1 MNVLFILGNGFDINL
16 GLKTRYQD
24 FYDIYGKSHND
35 NDAVMR
41 LKKHISKN
49 TDGYWSDLELALGE
63 YTKKFKCTEDFDEVM
78 EDIIFS
84 LSKYLKD
91 IQSNFSKSNI
101 KCEKFFNDLN
111 SPENYLTFTQKN
123 QILEFKDKFQ
133 NSSWTTSIVSFNY
146 TNIVE
151 QILEGIED
159 SDIGSHQYSNF
170 KLKHI
175 LNKRIQ
181 HIHGYVDNKMIL
193 GVNDLTQIANT
204 ELHENLDIEE
214 SIVKSKCNEANGDD
228 SILNFENKIK
238 SADLICAFGLSFGDS
253 DKVWWEK
260 IGERLRSSNSHMI
273 IFDRS
278 KYIDN
283 TLSYKNNR
291 HRRNIRNHFLN
302 QTKLSK
308 NIKDTISS
316 RIYVGVNTDIF
327 QKIVP
332 KPEDIEVAD
341 KFGNAKIKLA
351 DA

>member
-1 MNVLFILGNGFDINL
+1 MKILFILGNGFDINL

-24 FYDIYGKSHND
+24 FYDVYSKNHSDHD
-35 NDAVMR
+35 LVMK
-41 LKKHISKN
+41 LKNHISKN

-63 YTKKFKCTEDFDEVM
+63 YTKEFEGIEDFDTVM
-78 EDIIFS
+78 EDIILS
-84 LSKYLKD
+84 LSKYLKN
-91 IQSNFSKSNI
+91 IQSNFNKSNI

-111 SPENYLTFTQKN
+111 SPENYLTFTQRN
-123 QILEFKDKFQ
+123 QILEFKGEFQ

-151 QILEGIED
+151 QILEGTKD
-159 SDIGSHQYSNF
+159 SEIGIHQFSNQ
-170 KLKHI
+170 KIRHI

-181 HIHGYVDNKMIL
+181 HIHGYVDNKMVL
-193 GVNDLTQIANT
+193 GVNDLTQVANN
-204 ELHENLDIEE
+204 ELHENLDIQE

-228 SILNFENKIK
+228 SILNFENKIEN
-238 SADLICAFGLSFGDS
+238 ADLICAFGLSFGDS

-278 KYIDN
+278 KHIDN

-291 HRRNIRNHFLN
+291 LRRTIKNHFLN
-302 QTKLSK
+302 QTKLPETA
-308 NIKDTISS
+308 KDTISS
-316 RIYVGVNTDIF
+316 RIYIGVNTDMF

-341 KFGNAKIKLA
+341 KLGNAKIDLVL
-351 DA
+351 

>member
-1 MNVLFILGNGFDINL
+1 MNILFILGNGFDINL

-24 FYDIYGKSHND
+24 FYNVYSKNHSDYDS
-35 NDAVMR
+35 VMK
-41 LKKHISKN
+41 LKKHIGEN
-49 TDGYWSDLELALGE
+49 TNGYWSDLELALGA
-63 YTKKFKCTEDFDEVM
+63 YTKEFKCTEDFDEVM

-91 IQSNFSKSNI
+91 IQSNFNKSNI
-101 KCEKFFNDLN
+101 KCEKFFNDLD
-111 SPENYLTFTQKN
+111 SPENYLTLTQKN
-123 QILEFKDKFQ
+123 QVLEFKDRFRS
-133 NSSWTTSIVSFNY
+133 NTWNTSIVSFNY

-151 QILEGIED
+151 QILEGTEG

-170 KLKHI
+170 KYRHI
-175 LNKRIQ
+175 LNKSIL

-204 ELHENLDIEE
+204 ELHENLDIQE

-228 SILNFENKIK
+228 SILNFGNKIEN
-238 SADLICAFGLSFGDS
+238 ADLIFAFGLSFGDS

-260 IGERLRSSNSHMI
+260 IGERLRSSSSHMI

-291 HRRNIRNHFLN
+291 LRRNIRNHFLN
-302 QTKLSK
+302 QTELPQS
-308 NIKDTISS
+308 IKDTISS
-316 RIYVGVNTDIF
+316 RIHVGVNTDIF

-332 KPEDIEVAD
+332 NSEEIEVAD
-341 KFGNAKIKLA
+341 KFGDAKIDLEP
-351 DA
+351 